1 MTYMYILKRILK
13 EEKWWIFIYF
23 KPIFYGKPY
32 KKEVKDSNPCSLS
45 TLGDPNCT
53 GLIILIF
60 ERCSSFWRLWYFS
73 WKKGL
78 MKKGTYEKKGLM
90 KKGLWYFR
98 WKKDSDI
105 LDKKGL
111 KRLYRKN

>member
-1 MTYMYILKRILK
+1 MTYMYILKRILE

-32 KKEVKDSNPCSLS
+32 KKEVKDWNPCSLS
-45 TLGDPNCT
+45 TLGDPIVQVSSYWFLR
-53 GLIILIF
+53 GVLVFEDSDIF
-60 ERCSSFWRLWYFS
+60 HEKRDLW
-73 WKKGL
+73 K
-78 MKKGTYEKKGLM
+78 MELM

-105 LDKKGL
+105 LDKRGL